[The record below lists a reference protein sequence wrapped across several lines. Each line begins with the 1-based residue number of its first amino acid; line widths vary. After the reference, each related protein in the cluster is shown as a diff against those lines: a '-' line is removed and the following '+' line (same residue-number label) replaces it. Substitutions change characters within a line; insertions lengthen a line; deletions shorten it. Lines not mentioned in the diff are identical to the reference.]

1 MNEKNYPKM
10 FDLKNKNIIIT
21 GSAGLLGSQY
31 ALTLSSAGANVI
43 LVDLDTKANKKLM
56 DDIKQKFQTKP
67 KSYNA
72 DVTSKSEILALKNK
86 ILKDYD
92 HIYGLIN
99 NVALTAKASKL
110 KNIKNFSS
118 GFENFPLEI
127 WSKSI
132 DVNLTSV
139 FLCSQIF
146 GKEMLK
152 NKHGVIV
159 NVAST
164 YGLVGADQRIY
175 GNSKI
180 NSPPSYAAT
189 KGAIVNLTRYLAA
202 YWHRKNIRV
211 NTLSPGGVKDETYQK
226 ASFIKNYSD
235 KTILGRMAKK
245 TEYNGAI
252 LFLMSD
258 ASSYMTGANLVID
271 GGWTAW

>member
-1 MNEKNYPKM
+1 M
-10 FDLKNKNIIIT
+10 FDLKGRNIIIT

-31 ALTLSSAGANVI
+31 ALTLSKVGANTI
-43 LVDLDTKANKKLM
+43 LVDLDKKRNQKLM
-56 DDIKQKFQTKP
+56 EDIKSKYHTKP
-67 KSYNA
+67 KSYNI
-72 DVTSKSEILALKNK
+72 DVTSKDEILNLKDDILKN
-86 ILKDYD
+86 YD
-92 HIYGLIN
+92 HVYGLIN
-99 NVALTAKASKL
+99 NVAFTTKASKV
-110 KNIKNFSS
+110 KKIEKFSS
-118 GFENFPLEI
+118 DFEEFPLDI
-127 WSKSI
+127 WKKSI

-146 GKEMLK
+146 GREMLK
-152 NKHGVIV
+152 KKKGVIV
-159 NVAST
+159 NIAST

-180 NSPPSYAAT
+180 NSPSSYAAT

-202 YWHRKNIRV
+202 YWHKKNIRV

-226 ASFIKNYSD
+226 ANFIKNYSD

-258 ASSYMTGANLVID
+258 ASSYMTGSNLIVD